1 MDCYNVCNSKKNS
14 TLDKVRCLTKG
25 ENIMT
30 NLKKMY
36 FFDVKNSC
44 LIYLYFTSNSL
55 CREND

>member
-1 MDCYNVCNSKKNS
+1 MYVIAKKNS